1 VGGGGIGGKKM
12 ALVKKVADG
21 IHCSD
26 ALLERLQEPFVLAP
40 QATDGLRPPKETREN
55 RIFFLFRHGLL

>member
-1 VGGGGIGGKKM
+1 M